1 MIAFAAGRECN
12 NSIVLEQGLTARCGY
27 YYQKMDDS
35 SSSSSLQKKM
45 KNMDAKINTAINL
58 AVMGAGITAAVAAA
72 NKIKAARVEA
82 SKIEKS
88 ISELSAKFD
97 KMAEQLKVMQHQA
110 PPQQQQQQK
119 IEVGASGAKEAEKK
133 SRGSPAAAA
142 TAKAAGRNIY
152 VRKSSEFS
160 FYN

>member
-12 NSIVLEQGLTARCGY
+12 NSIVLEQGLRARCGY
-27 YYQKMDDS
+27 YYQKMDESS

-58 AVMGAGITAAVAAA
+58 AVMGAGIAATVAAA
-72 NKIKAARVEA
+72 NKSKAARVGA

-97 KMAEQLKVMQHQA
+97 KMAEQLKVMPQQQQEQA
-110 PPQQQQQQK
+110 PPPLPQQQQQQK
-119 IEVGASGAKEAEKK
+119 IEVGASGAK
-133 SRGSPAAAA
+133 
-142 TAKAAGRNIY
+142 
-152 VRKSSEFS
+152 
-160 FYN
+160 

>member
-12 NSIVLEQGLTARCGY
+12 NSIVLEQGLRARCGY
-27 YYQKMDDS
+27 YYQKMDESSSS

-58 AVMGAGITAAVAAA
+58 AVMGAGIAATVAAA
-72 NKIKAARVEA
+72 NKSKAARVGA

-97 KMAEQLKVMQHQA
+97 KMAEQLKVMPQQQQEQA
-110 PPQQQQQQK
+110 PPPLPQQQQQQK
-119 IEVGASGAKEAEKK
+119 IEVGASGAK
-133 SRGSPAAAA
+133 
-142 TAKAAGRNIY
+142 
-152 VRKSSEFS
+152 
-160 FYN
+160 

>member
-1 MIAFAAGRECN
+1 
-12 NSIVLEQGLTARCGY
+12 
-27 YYQKMDDS
+27 MDES

-45 KNMDAKINTAINL
+45 KNMEAKITTAINL
-58 AVMGAGITAAVAAA
+58 AVMGAGIAAAVAVA
-72 NKIKAARVEA
+72 NKSKATSAEA

-97 KMAEQLKVMQHQA
+97 KMAEQLKVMQWA
-110 PPQQQQQQK
+110 LQQQQQK

-133 SRGSPAAAA
+133 SLGSPAAA
-142 TAKAAGRNIY
+142 TRAAGRNIY
-152 VRKSSEFS
+152 VGKSSEFS

>member
-1 MIAFAAGRECN
+1 MIAFAAGSECN
-12 NSIVLEQGLTARCGY
+12 NSIVLEQGLGARCGY
-27 YYQKMDDS
+27 YYQKMDESS

-58 AVMGAGITAAVAAA
+58 AEMGAGIAAAVAAA
-72 NKIKAARVEA
+72 NKSKAARGGA

-97 KMAEQLKVMQHQA
+97 KMAEQLKVMQQQEA
-110 PPQQQQQQK
+110 PPRPQQQQK

-133 SRGSPAAAA
+133 PEA
-142 TAKAAGRNIY
+142 TQQQQKPQDVIY
-152 VRKSSEFS
+152 T
-160 FYN
+160 

>member
-12 NSIVLEQGLTARCGY
+12 NSIVLEQGLRTHCGY
-27 YYQKMDDS
+27 YYQKMDE
-35 SSSSSLQKKM
+35 SSSSLQKKM

-58 AVMGAGITAAVAAA
+58 AVMGAGIAAAIAAA
-72 NKIKAARVEA
+72 NKSKAARVEA

-97 KMAEQLKVMQHQA
+97 KMAEQLKVMQQQQA
-110 PPQQQQQQK
+110 PQQQQQK

-142 TAKAAGRNIY
+142 KAAGRNIY

>member
-12 NSIVLEQGLTARCGY
+12 NSIVLEQGIRARCGY
-27 YYQKMDDS
+27 YYQKMDES
-35 SSSSSLQKKM
+35 SSSPPSLQKKM

-58 AVMGAGITAAVAAA
+58 AVMGAGIAAAVAAA
-72 NKIKAARVEA
+72 NKSEAATVEA

-88 ISELSAKFD
+88 LSELSAKFD
-97 KMAEQLKVMQHQA
+97 KMAEQLKVMQQQA
-110 PPQQQQQQK
+110 PSPPPQQQK
-119 IEVGASGAKEAEKK
+119 IEVSASGAKEAEKK
-133 SRGSPAAAA
+133 PEA
-142 TAKAAGRNIY
+142 TQQQQQKPQDVIY

>member
-1 MIAFAAGRECN
+1 MIAFAAGSECN
-12 NSIVLEQGLTARCGY
+12 NSIVLEQGLGARCGY
-27 YYQKMDDS
+27 YYQKMDESSSSS

-58 AVMGAGITAAVAAA
+58 AEMGAGIAAAVAAA
-72 NKIKAARVEA
+72 NKSKAARVEA

-97 KMAEQLKVMQHQA
+97 KMAEQLKVMQQQA
-110 PPQQQQQQK
+110 PPPPQQQK

-133 SRGSPAAAA
+133 PEAIQRQQRQKPQDV
-142 TAKAAGRNIY
+142 IY
-152 VRKSSEFS
+152 T
-160 FYN
+160 

>member
-1 MIAFAAGRECN
+1 MGI
-12 NSIVLEQGLTARCGY
+12 TTK
-27 YYQKMDDS
+27 KMDE

-58 AVMGAGITAAVAAA
+58 AVMGAGIAAAVAAA
-72 NKIKAARVEA
+72 NKSKAAGGGA

-97 KMAEQLKVMQHQA
+97 KMAEQLKVMQQQA
-110 PPQQQQQQK
+110 LPRPQQQQK

-133 SRGSPAAAA
+133 PEA
-142 TAKAAGRNIY
+142 TQQQQQKPQDVIY
-152 VRKSSEFS
+152 T
-160 FYN
+160 

>member
-12 NSIVLEQGLTARCGY
+12 NSIVLEQGLRAHCGY
-27 YYQKMDDS
+27 YYQKMDE
-35 SSSSSLQKKM
+35 SSSSLQKKM

-58 AVMGAGITAAVAAA
+58 AVMGAGIAAAIAAA
-72 NKIKAARVEA
+72 NKSKAARVEA

-110 PPQQQQQQK
+110 PPQQQQK

-142 TAKAAGRNIY
+142 KAAGRNIY

>member
-12 NSIVLEQGLTARCGY
+12 NSIVLEQGLRTHCGY
-27 YYQKMDDS
+27 YYQKMDE
-35 SSSSSLQKKM
+35 SSSSLQKKM

-58 AVMGAGITAAVAAA
+58 AVMGAGIAAAIAAA
-72 NKIKAARVEA
+72 NKSKAARVEA

-110 PPQQQQQQK
+110 PPQQQQK

-142 TAKAAGRNIY
+142 KAAGRNIY